1 MVFWF
6 IPANDIDGETLL
18 LLVQDVGE
26 FSSIIP
32 KAVSRLKIKS
42 ALRNYKEE
50 CVSKV
55 GCLKITIAAINF
67 NVLA

>member
-32 KAVSRLKIKS
+32 KAVSQLKIKS
-42 ALRNYKEE
+42 ALGNYKGE

-55 GCLKITIAAINF
+55 GCHKITICSY
-67 NVLA
+67 